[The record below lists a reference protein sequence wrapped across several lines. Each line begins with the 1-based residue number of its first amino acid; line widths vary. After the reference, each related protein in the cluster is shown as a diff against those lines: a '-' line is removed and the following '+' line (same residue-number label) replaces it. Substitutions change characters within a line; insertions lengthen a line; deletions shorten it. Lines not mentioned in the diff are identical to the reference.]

1 MIEVIILYI
10 LRNIINTFL
19 AVSLTK
25 LYVSMIDLV
34 NQWFF
39 REEKMQS
46 INLLKQFLKKMNIT
60 KKKKKKR
67 QPFNKNLVMSV
78 EDERRFQTSN
88 KWWIFNI

>member
-60 KKKKKKR
+60 KKKKKETA
-67 QPFNKNLVMSV
+67 F
-78 EDERRFQTSN
+78 
-88 KWWIFNI
+88 

>member
-10 LRNIINTFL
+10 LRNIKNTFL

-60 KKKKKKR
+60 KKKKKR

>member
-25 LYVSMIDLV
+25 LYVSVIDLV

-60 KKKKKKR
+60 KKKR
-67 QPFNKNLVMSV
+67 QPFNKNLVMPV

-88 KWWIFNI
+88 K

>member
-10 LRNIINTFL
+10 LRNIKNTFL

-88 KWWIFNI
+88 K

>member
-10 LRNIINTFL
+10 LRNIKNTFL

-60 KKKKKKR
+60 KKKKKI
-67 QPFNKNLVMSV
+67 QPFNKNIVMPV
-78 EDERRFQTSN
+78 ED
-88 KWWIFNI
+88 

>member
-60 KKKKKKR
+60 KKKKKKKK
-67 QPFNKNLVMSV
+67 NKA
-78 EDERRFQTSN
+78 F
-88 KWWIFNI
+88 

>member
-10 LRNIINTFL
+10 LRNIKNTFL

-46 INLLKQFLKKMNIT
+46 INLLKKMNIT
-60 KKKKKKR
+60 KKKKKKDSLLI
-67 QPFNKNLVMSV
+67 KILSCL
-78 EDERRFQTSN
+78 
-88 KWWIFNI
+88 

>member
-10 LRNIINTFL
+10 LRNIKNIFL

-60 KKKKKKR
+60 KKKKKR

>member
-10 LRNIINTFL
+10 LRNIKNTFL

-60 KKKKKKR
+60 KKKKKR

-88 KWWIFNI
+88 K

>member
-60 KKKKKKR
+60 KKKR
-67 QPFNKNLVMSV
+67 EPFNKNLVMPV

-88 KWWIFNI
+88 KWWIFDI

>member
-46 INLLKQFLKKMNIT
+46 INLLKQLFKKMNIT
-60 KKKKKKR
+60 KKKKKETA
-67 QPFNKNLVMSV
+67 F
-78 EDERRFQTSN
+78 
-88 KWWIFNI
+88 

>member
-10 LRNIINTFL
+10 QRNIKNTFL

-60 KKKKKKR
+60 KKKKKKTA
-67 QPFNKNLVMSV
+67 F
-78 EDERRFQTSN
+78 
-88 KWWIFNI
+88 

>member
-60 KKKKKKR
+60 KKKR
-67 QPFNKNLVMSV
+67 QPFNKNLFMPV

-88 KWWIFNI
+88 KWWIFDI

>member
-10 LRNIINTFL
+10 LRNIKNTFL

-46 INLLKQFLKKMNIT
+46 INLLKQFLKKINI

-67 QPFNKNLVMSV
+67 QPFNKNLVMPV

-88 KWWIFNI
+88 K

>member
-10 LRNIINTFL
+10 LRNIKNTFL

-60 KKKKKKR
+60 KKKKR
-67 QPFNKNLVMSV
+67 QPFNKNLVMPV

-88 KWWIFNI
+88 K

>member
-60 KKKKKKR
+60 KKKKKR

>member
-60 KKKKKKR
+60 KKKR
-67 QPFNKNLVMSV
+67 QPFNKNLFMPV

-88 KWWIFNI
+88 K

>member
-60 KKKKKKR
+60 KKKKKR

-78 EDERRFQTSN
+78 QDERRFQTSN